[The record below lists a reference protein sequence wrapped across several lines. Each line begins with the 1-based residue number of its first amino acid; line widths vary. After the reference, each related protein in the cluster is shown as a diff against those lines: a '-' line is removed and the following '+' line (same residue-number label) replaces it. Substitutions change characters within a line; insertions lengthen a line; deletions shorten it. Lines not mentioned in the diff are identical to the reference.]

1 MEKNKNLLEAIIL
14 AGGFGKRLQNVVKN
28 VPKPLAPV
36 NNRPFLDIILS
47 FLSKCNCISNVIIAA
62 GYMAD
67 KVIRG
72 YQNREEFFF
81 NILFSVEEDLL
92 GTGGAIKKAL
102 QYAKTENI
110 IALNGDSFVDFN
122 INKLILNHKKNNADM
137 TIVLKK
143 MADISRY
150 GRVKLNNNKRI
161 IAFEEKTG
169 KAIKGYIN
177 TGVYIFK
184 KQLFDNV
191 EENKIISL
199 EKELLP
205 VFLEKTVY
213 GCITNGKFIDIGVP
227 ESYRMSD
234 KFFNEMS
241 LQ

>member
-1 MEKNKNLLEAIIL
+1 MDAIIL
-14 AGGFGKRLQNVVKN
+14 AGGKGTRLQSVVSD

-36 NNRPFLDIILS
+36 NNRPFLDIILN
-47 FLSKCNCISNVIIAA
+47 FLSKCNCVSNVIIAV

-67 KVIRG
+67 KVIRE
-72 YQNREEFFF
+72 YQNRREFSF
-81 NILFSVEEDLL
+81 NILFSIEENLL

-102 QYAKTENI
+102 QYAETNNVL
-110 IALNGDSFVDFN
+110 ALNGDSFINFN

-143 MADISRY
+143 IADISRY

-161 IAFEEKTG
+161 IAFEEKTV
-169 KAIKGYIN
+169 KIIEGYIN

-191 EENKIISL
+191 EKNKIISL

-205 VFLEKTVY
+205 FFLEKMVY

-227 ESYRMSD
+227 ESYRMSN
-234 KFFNEMS
+234 KFFNEMN

>member
-1 MEKNKNLLEAIIL
+1 MDAIIL
-14 AGGFGKRLQNVVKN
+14 AGGKGTRLQSVVSG

-36 NNRPFLDIILS
+36 NNRPFLDIILN
-47 FLSKCNCISNVIIAA
+47 FLSKCNCVSNVIIAV

-67 KVIRG
+67 KVIRE
-72 YQNREEFFF
+72 YQNRREFSF
-81 NILFSVEEDLL
+81 NILFSIEEDLL
-92 GTGGAIKKAL
+92 GTGGAIKKSL
-102 QYAKTENI
+102 QYAETNNVL
-110 IALNGDSFVDFN
+110 ALNGDSFINFN

-150 GRVKLNNNKRI
+150 GRVKFNNNKRI
-161 IAFEEKTG
+161 IAFEEKTV

-205 VFLEKTVY
+205 VFLEKMVY

-227 ESYRMSD
+227 ESYRMSN
-234 KFFNEMS
+234 KFFNEMN